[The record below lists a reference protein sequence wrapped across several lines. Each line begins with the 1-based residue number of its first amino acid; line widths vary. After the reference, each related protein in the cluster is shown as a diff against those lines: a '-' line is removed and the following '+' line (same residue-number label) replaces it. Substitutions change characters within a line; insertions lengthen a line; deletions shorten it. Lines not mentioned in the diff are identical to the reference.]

1 MKKPWFR
8 VQLFEI
14 AVINT
19 LIWHSF
25 LLPRCQQTQEFKTR
39 SDEENGETCHLAL
52 QRPLTRFSINSV
64 VGLHGTLA
72 QNCLII
78 DRL

>member
-39 SDEENGETCHLAL
+39 SDEENGETCHLDCNAHACFDQFVL
-52 QRPLTRFSINSV
+52 RVWIVEFMIVTSNY
-64 VGLHGTLA
+64 
-72 QNCLII
+72 
-78 DRL
+78 